1 MTTDNT
7 SRDTADRMDLPFVG
21 LATFARQPACPDWD
35 KLNGADVARI
45 PFDTAS
51 SYRVGMR
58 FGPRAIREVSMFH
71 GFGPEGVFDFED
83 EFTYLTAD
91 EMKIVDAG
99 DSDVIYADPHDEDPW
114 E

>member
-45 PFDTAS
+45 PFDRAS
-51 SYRVGMR
+51 SNRVGTR

-91 EMKIVDAG
+91 EMKLSTPATVT
-99 DSDVIYADPHDEDPW
+99 
-114 E
+114 

>member
-51 SYRVGMR
+51 SYRVGTR
-58 FGPRAIREVSMFH
+58 FGPSTTARAVVPLFGVAGSTVAANGAELAGLSGRRREPST
-71 GFGPEGVFDFED
+71 G
-83 EFTYLTAD
+83 
-91 EMKIVDAG
+91 
-99 DSDVIYADPHDEDPW
+99 
-114 E
+114 